1 MGVSINIDG
10 VGNVKTK
17 MSKLP
22 AKLMSKVTASMKTA
36 VLVVEAG
43 AKLNCPVGET
53 GNLRGSITS
62 KTTRSGD
69 SVVGSVY
76 TACEY
81 APYVEFGTGRR
92 GGYPYK
98 TSVPLAYSGKVA
110 GQAAQ
115 PFLGRS
121 LNENKDT
128 VKDILSQ
135 AIRINDV

>member
-10 VGNVKTK
+10 VGGVKTK

-22 AKLMSKVTASMKTA
+22 AKLMTRVAASMKTA
-36 VLVVEAG
+36 VLVVETG
-43 AKLNCPVGET
+43 AKLNCPVDS
-53 GNLRGSITS
+53 GNLRTTIQS
-62 KTTRSGD
+62 KTTRTGN
-69 SVVGSVY
+69 SVIGSVG

-92 GGYPYK
+92 GGYPYP

-128 VKDILSQ
+128 VRNILSQ

>member
-1 MGVSINIDG
+1 MGVSINING
-10 VGNVKTK
+10 VGDVKTK

-22 AKLMSKVTASMKTA
+22 AKLMSRVTASMKTA
-36 VLVVEAG
+36 VLVVETG
-43 AKLNCPVGET
+43 AKLNCPVDT
-53 GNLRGSITS
+53 GNLRTTIKG
-62 KTTRSGD
+62 KTNRTGD
-69 SVVGSVY
+69 SVIGTVG
-76 TACEY
+76 TTCEY

-92 GGYPYK
+92 GGYPYP

-121 LNENKDT
+121 LNGNKDT
-128 VKDILSQ
+128 VRNILSQ

>member
-1 MGVSINIDG
+1 MGVSINING
-10 VGNVKTK
+10 VGDVKTK

-22 AKLMSKVTASMKTA
+22 AKLMSRVTASMKTA

-43 AKLNCPVGET
+43 AKLNCPVDT
-53 GNLRGSITS
+53 GNLRGSIHS
-62 KTTRSGD
+62 KATRAGD

-92 GGYPYK
+92 GGYPYP
-98 TSVPLAYSGKVA
+98 TSVPLTYSGKVT

-135 AIRINDV
+135 AIRVNDV